1 MSRVTWPTLGTL
13 VRDERAGDAEGGEPE
28 GGLAP
33 GQLELVL
40 EVLGARDTH
49 LDTRL
54 TISTISI
61 LYLLLT
67 IASSAILRVLG
78 LDLKNAKWLNADE
91 PYI

>member
-1 MSRVTWPTLGTL
+1 MSRVTRPTLGTL

-49 LDTRL
+49 LDTRV
-54 TISTISI
+54 TISRYI